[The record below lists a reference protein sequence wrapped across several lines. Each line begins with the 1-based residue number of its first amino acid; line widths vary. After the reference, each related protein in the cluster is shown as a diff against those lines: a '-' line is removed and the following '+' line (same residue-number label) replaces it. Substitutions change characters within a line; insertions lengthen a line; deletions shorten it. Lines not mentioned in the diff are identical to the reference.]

1 MVFTDF
7 LGVTTFVRFVV
18 VDFNADFLAV
28 IGVVLT
34 AAVAAT
40 GRFFVAK
47 ASYDF
52 RGNMAVD
59 VDKLRSFNI
68 H

>member
-7 LGVTTFVRFVV
+7 LGVTIFVRFVVVVV

-28 IGVVLT
+28 TGVVLT
-34 AAVAAT
+34 AMV
-40 GRFFVAK
+40 GFFL
-47 ASYDF
+47 
-52 RGNMAVD
+52 GNMAVD
-59 VDKLRSFNI
+59 DDKLRSFNI

>member
-7 LGVTTFVRFVV
+7 LGVTAFERFVV

-28 IGVVLT
+28 MGVVLT
-34 AAVAAT
+34 ATT
-40 GRFFVAK
+40 GGFFVK

>member
-7 LGVTTFVRFVV
+7 LGVTTFERFVV
-18 VDFNADFLAV
+18 VDFNADFLA

-34 AAVAAT
+34 AMGV
-40 GRFFVAK
+40 FFVK

-59 VDKLRSFNI
+59 DDKLRSFNI